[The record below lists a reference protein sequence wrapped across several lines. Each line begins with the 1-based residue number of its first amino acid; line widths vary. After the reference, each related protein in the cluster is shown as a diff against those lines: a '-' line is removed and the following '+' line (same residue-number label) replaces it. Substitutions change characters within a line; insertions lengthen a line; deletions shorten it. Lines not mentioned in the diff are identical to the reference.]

1 MTRVTIVGRPNV
13 GKSTLF
19 NRLVGRRI
27 AITDGRPG
35 VTRDAVSV
43 ETELAGRRV
52 LLIDTGGIGE
62 GEETFR
68 REVSGRSVAEIDRSD
83 VVVVVL
89 DGTALTPE
97 DDDVVAAARRSG
109 LPVVVAVNKV
119 DSGARAG
126 ELSDFWALGF
136 RRTVPVSAEHN
147 LGVDEL
153 VELIDEA
160 IEERGS
166 TGEMHRDDRDE
177 VVLAIVGRPN
187 TGKSTLLN
195 HFAGEER
202 ALVSPVAGTT
212 RDTLDTRFVY
222 RDTTFRVL
230 DTAGIRKKARVSEPV
245 EYYAVQRALTAIDRC
260 ELALLMIDAT
270 EGLGE
275 QDKKIAA
282 RISER
287 GRGVIVA
294 MNKWDLLPPAGN
306 QVEAVQDRVRFLF
319 PVFQHVPIMPLSAA
333 TGTGVE
339 EIVKRLLHIRGE
351 LHRRVDTGPLNQ
363 ALRRW
368 VAETPPPH
376 RNRRPF
382 KLRYMTQVETNP
394 VRFLLFVN
402 RTRAFPEAYL
412 SYVRNRI
419 RAEFGFEHVP
429 IFVQLRS

>member
-1 MTRVTIVGRPNV
+1 MIRVTIVGRPNV

-68 REVSGRSVAEIDRSD
+68 REVSGRSVAELDRSD

-119 DSGARAG
+119 DSDARAG

-153 VELIDEA
+153 VELIGEA

-166 TGEMHRDDRDE
+166 TGEMHRNDRDE

-245 EYYAVQRALTAIDRC
+245 EYYSVQRALTAIDRC